1 MKRYLAAAM
10 LLLAL
15 TGCGSTRLYTEN
27 RDFFAMDTYMS
38 VDVSS
43 ETSNASA
50 SDMASRIE
58 QRVNALD
65 AALSRTQQAG
75 DLYKLNHADGQPTE
89 VSEDTYAALEQAL
102 AYAELTGG
110 AFDPTMA
117 PVTDLWGIG
126 TDNARVPAQSEID
139 EALSHVG
146 YENIKLLGNHQVKL
160 ENGAQVDLGG
170 IGKGYAG
177 DIVHEMAESDTS
189 DQWHVLARLS
199 GNIEMYGGKT
209 ADSGTDNW
217 NIGIADPDDNTDSIA
232 VVSLADGSVVTSGD
246 YERYFEQDGKR
257 YHHIFDPKTGYP
269 AESGL
274 RGVTVI
280 DSCSTKAD
288 ALTTALFVMGLD
300 KGTAFCEANDIAAVF
315 ITADKQVYTTSALG
329 GYVSF
334 EFIGAEKGYS
344 YAE

>member
-1 MKRYLAAAM
+1 MKRILAAS
-10 LLLAL
+10 LLLL
-15 TGCGSTRLYTEN
+15 TLSGCGGKSEPYST
-27 RDFFAMDTYMS
+27 DFFAMDTFMS
-38 VDVSS
+38 VKVLGSDGESLAQQCES
-43 ETSNASA
+43 E
-50 SDMASRIE
+50 I
-58 QRVNALD
+58 NALESV
-65 AALSRTQQAG
+65 LSRTREDTDIA
-75 DLYKLNHADGQPTE
+75 KLNAADGAPVTLSDE
-89 VSEDTYAALEQAL
+89 GAKLLSTALDLSAATNG
-102 AYAELTGG
+102 AY
-110 AFDPTMA
+110 DPTVA
-117 PVTDLWGIG
+117 PLTDLWGIG

-139 EALSHVG
+139 EALTHVG
-146 YENIKLLGNHQVKL
+146 YQNVKLLGNNQVQL
-160 ENGAQVDLGG
+160 LNGAQVDLGG

-232 VVSLADGSVVTSGD
+232 VVSLRDGSVVTSGD
-246 YERYFEQDGKR
+246 YERFFEKDGKR
-257 YHHIFDPKTGYP
+257 YHHIFDPATGYP
-269 AESGL
+269 ADSGL

-300 KGTAFCEANDIAAVF
+300 KGMKFCEENEIAAVF
-315 ITADKQVYTTSALG
+315 ITSDKQVYTTSKTGDYA
-329 GYVSF
+329 F
-334 EFIGAEKGYS
+334 EFLGEKKGYN

>member
-1 MKRYLAAAM
+1 MKRILAAS
-10 LLLAL
+10 LLLL
-15 TGCGSTRLYTEN
+15 TLSGCGGKSEPYST
-27 RDFFAMDTYMS
+27 DFFAMDTFMS
-38 VDVSS
+38 VKVLGSDGESLAQQCES
-43 ETSNASA
+43 E
-50 SDMASRIE
+50 I
-58 QRVNALD
+58 NALESV
-65 AALSRTQQAG
+65 LSRTREDTDIA
-75 DLYKLNHADGQPTE
+75 KLNAADGAPVTLSDE
-89 VSEDTYAALEQAL
+89 GAKLLSTALDLSAATNG
-102 AYAELTGG
+102 AY
-110 AFDPTMA
+110 DPTVA
-117 PVTDLWGIG
+117 PLTDLWGIG

-139 EALSHVG
+139 EALTHVG
-146 YENIKLLGNHQVKL
+146 YQNVKLLGNNQVQL
-160 ENGAQVDLGG
+160 LNGAQVDLGG

-232 VVSLADGSVVTSGD
+232 VVSLRDGSVVTSGD
-246 YERYFEQDGKR
+246 YERFFEKDGKR
-257 YHHIFDPKTGYP
+257 YHHIFDPATGYP
-269 AESGL
+269 ADSGL

-300 KGTAFCEANDIAAVF
+300 KGMKFCEENEIAAVF
-315 ITADKQVYTTSALG
+315 ITSDKQVYTTSKTG
-329 GYVSF
+329 DCTF
-334 EFIGAEKGYS
+334 EFLGEKKGYT